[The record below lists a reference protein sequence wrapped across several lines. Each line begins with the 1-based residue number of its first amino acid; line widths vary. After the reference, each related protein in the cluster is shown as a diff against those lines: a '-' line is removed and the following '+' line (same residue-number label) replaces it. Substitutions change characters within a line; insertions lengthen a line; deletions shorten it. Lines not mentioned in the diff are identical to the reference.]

1 MQELCNVLYSEE
13 TCVKLSRELTAF
25 CSCLMQL
32 NACLQKNIYK
42 SVGLPS
48 DRDDNRVA
56 MGYRVPGPRKILD
69 FVGPEVNLRAR
80 FF

>member
-1 MQELCNVLYSEE
+1 MHACKKNV
-13 TCVKLSRELTAF
+13 
-25 CSCLMQL
+25 
-32 NACLQKNIYK
+32 YK

-69 FVGPEVNLRAR
+69 FVGLEVDLRAR
-80 FF
+80 FFLNEFFIGTKCLILGGGLKGP